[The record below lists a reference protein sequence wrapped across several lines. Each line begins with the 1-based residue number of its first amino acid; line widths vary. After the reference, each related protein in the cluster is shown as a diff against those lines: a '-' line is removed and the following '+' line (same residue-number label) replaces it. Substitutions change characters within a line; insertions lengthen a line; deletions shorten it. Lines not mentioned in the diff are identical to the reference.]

1 MTTQPTGPLDR
12 LRVDHIGSL
21 VRPSALLEAQ
31 ARRDREDASEEDLR
45 EAEDAAIREVVARQ
59 EAIGFPV
66 VNDGEFRRRNFQDSF
81 GTAVS
86 GFDTPA
92 DTTSYRQW
100 RTESRSTRH
109 ERVMSGPAIAG
120 PPVVT
125 RRAAVQRLQL
135 TRNLPLEEYRFAAG
149 VARQPA
155 KVTLIGPDRVAQRFD
170 HQGSRGVYDGL
181 DDFTSHVAEI
191 QRQMVAQ
198 LVDAGCPYVQIDA
211 PGYTAYVDPP
221 SLAAMRD
228 RGEDPDENLMRS
240 LKADNAVIAGFP
252 GVTFGIHLCRGNSR
266 AIDPATGK
274 YVAQW
279 HREGH
284 YDAIAERLF
293 NTLDHQRYLL
303 EYDSDRAG
311 SFEPLRFVPRDRIV
325 VLGLVST
332 KTDEIETV
340 DGLVRR
346 IEEAARYI
354 PIEQLALSPQCGFG
368 SSAAE
373 SVPTDA
379 QWRKLEVIL
388 ATAAKVWG
396 DT

>member
-1 MTTQPTGPLDR
+1 M
-12 LRVDHIGSL
+12 
-21 VRPSALLEAQ
+21 
-31 ARRDREDASEEDLR
+31 
-45 EAEDAAIREVVARQ
+45 
-59 EAIGFPV
+59 
-66 VNDGEFRRRNFQDSF
+66 
-81 GTAVS
+81 
-86 GFDTPA
+86 
-92 DTTSYRQW
+92 
-100 RTESRSTRH
+100 
-109 ERVMSGPAIAG
+109 
-120 PPVVT
+120 
-125 RRAAVQRLQL
+125 
-135 TRNLPLEEYRFAAG
+135 
-149 VARQPA
+149 
-155 KVTLIGPDRVAQRFD
+155 
-170 HQGSRGVYDGL
+170 
-181 DDFTSHVAEI
+181 
-191 QRQMVAQ
+191 
-198 LVDAGCPYVQIDA
+198 VDAGCPYVQIDA

-240 LKADNAVIAGFP
+240 LKADNAVIAEFP

-266 AIDPATGK
+266 AIDPATGRF
-274 YVAQW
+274 VAQW

-311 SFEPLRFVPRDRIV
+311 SFEPLRFVPRGRIV

-373 SVPTDA
+373 SIPVDA

-396 DT
+396 ET